1 MGQMPLLDAYQLS
14 ERYSRD
20 RGRVFL
26 TGTQAIVRIALDQA
40 RRDRAAGLNTAG
52 FISGYRGSPLGGVD
66 LELWKIGEQLKDNR
80 IEFLPAVN
88 EDLAATAVLGSQ
100 QVETQRD
107 REVDGVFAL
116 WYGKGP
122 GVDRSGDALK
132 HGNAYGPSPH
142 GGVLVVAGD
151 DHGCV
156 SSSMPHQSDVAFMS
170 WFMPTLHPAD
180 VGEYLAFGE
189 YGYALS
195 RFSGM
200 WVGFKAISEIV
211 ESGASVELRPP
222 RRFVQPDFVPPA
234 GGLHYR
240 WPDLPGPQIEE
251 RLEAKKHAVYAF
263 AKANPIDRHI
273 YDIKGARYGIVTT
286 GKAHL
291 DLMEALR
298 LVGLDEAACRRFG
311 IDIYKVGMVW
321 PLALH
326 DAMEF
331 VKGKREILVVE
342 EKRGIIE
349 SQFKE
354 YFYDYPGAKPERMVG
369 KHDESG
375 ARLISWT
382 GELSPRMLADV
393 LARRLDPMFPE
404 LQLARRVAALVPE
417 QDRMIAVPGA
427 TRTPYFCS
435 GCPHNTSTK
444 VPEGS
449 KALAGIGCHFMA
461 SWMDRET
468 SSLIQMGGEGVNW
481 AASSKFTGNS
491 HVFQNL
497 GEGTY
502 YHSGSMAIRQAIAA
516 KANITYKI
524 LFNDAVAM
532 TGGQPVD
539 GPVSV
544 QAIAHSVRAEG
555 VARIALVSDDPAH
568 FSPADLPAG
577 VTIHPREEMDAV
589 QRELRAISGVTVLI
603 YQQTCATE
611 KRRRR
616 KRGTIEDPARFAFIN
631 DLVCEG
637 CGDCSVESNCLSV
650 EPKETPFGR
659 KRRINLSTCNKDF
672 SCLNGFCPSFVT
684 IEGGKRRAKTASAI
698 DPLARAAALPVP
710 ELAALERPYDLL
722 VTGVGGTGV
731 ITVGAL
737 IAMAA
742 HLEGRGVSVLDF
754 TGFAQ
759 KFGPVLSYLRLAA
772 TPEALHQVR
781 IDQGAAD
788 ALIGCDLVVSSSA
801 KASGTYRQG
810 MRAAVNIAEMPTGD
824 VVRFRDADL
833 ASPARLRAIER
844 VIGSGNLTMIDANAL
859 AERLLGD
866 SVYANIMMLGFAWQR
881 GLVPVSLEAL
891 TRAIELNGVAIERNR
906 QALAWGRIA
915 FADPDFLPKADGASA
930 NAPETIEQM
939 IARRAD
945 FLSEYQDAAYAARYR
960 TTVDRVRRAEATLSS
975 SRDGGAPPLPLAG
988 SEASEARSRGW
999 GGGLTTN
1006 RIAERAPTRIA
1017 SVDAIRPPPQAGEAD
1032 GARGQIESSRQDL
1045 PLTDAVARALF
1056 KLMAYKDEYEVAR
1069 LHMQTGFLDELK
1081 REFDG
1086 DFTVQYHLAP
1096 PFLAARRDARGR
1108 PKKRAFGQWIQ
1119 TPLRLL
1125 ARLKGLRGTA
1135 FDVFGYS
1142 AERRAERELITWY
1155 EALIETMLGKLD
1167 KARLPDLVALAKA
1180 PMEIRGYGP
1189 VKDAAIEKTR
1199 AEAARLTARLAS
1211 APSDQ
1216 GDGSGRRAALGG

>member
-1 MGQMPLLDAYQLS
+1 MTSVARLDDYRLS
-14 ERYSRD
+14 DRYTRET
-20 RGRVFL
+20 GRVFL
-26 TGTQAIVRIALDQA
+26 TGTQAIVRIVLDQA
-40 RRDRAAGLNTAG
+40 KRDRLAGLNTAG
-52 FISGYRGSPLGGVD
+52 FVSGYRGSPLGGVD
-66 LELWKIGEQLKDNR
+66 LEFWRVKEQLKQHR

-100 QVETQRD
+100 QVETDPNRQV
-107 REVDGVFAL
+107 EGVFGL

-132 HGNAYGPSPH
+132 HGNAYGSSPH

-170 WFMPTLHPAD
+170 WFMPTLHPAS
-180 VGEYLAFGE
+180 VSEYLEFGE

-211 ESGASVELRPP
+211 ESGTSVDLRPP
-222 RRFVQPDFVPPA
+222 RRFIAPDFTPPP

-251 RLEAKKHAVYAF
+251 RMEAKKHAVYAF
-263 AKANPIDRHI
+263 AKANPIDRRI
-273 YDIKGARYGIVTT
+273 YDIRDASYGIVTT

-298 LVGLDEAACRRFG
+298 LIGLDEAACRSHG

-321 PLALH
+321 PLPLH

-354 YFYDYPGAKPERMVG
+354 YFYDYPGSKPERMVG
-369 KHDESG
+369 KHDELG
-375 ARLISWT
+375 QRLIPWT
-382 GELSPRMLADV
+382 GELSPRFLAGV
-393 LARRLDPMFPE
+393 LAKRLDPIFPD
-404 LQLARRVAALVPE
+404 LNLAQRVAALTPDPE
-417 QDRMIAVPGA
+417 RVIAVPGA

-481 AASSKFTGNS
+481 AASSRFTGHG

-516 KANITYKI
+516 GANITYKI

-544 QAIAHSVRAEG
+544 YAIAHSVRSEG
-555 VARIALVSDDPAH
+555 VQRIALVSDDPDK
-568 FSPADLPAG
+568 FVPADLPKG
-577 VTIHPREEMDAV
+577 VTIHHREELDAV
-589 QRELRAISGVTVLI
+589 QRELREIPGVTVLI
-603 YQQTCATE
+603 YEQTCATE

-616 KRGTIEDPARFAFIN
+616 KRGQMEDPKRFAYIN

-637 CGDCSVESNCLSV
+637 CGDCSVASNCLSV

-659 KRRINLSTCNKDF
+659 KRKINLSTCNKDF
-672 SCLNGFCPSFVT
+672 SCLEGFCPSFVT
-684 IEGGKRRAKTASAI
+684 VEGATRRAKTTSGFDAA
-698 DPLARAAALPVP
+698 ARASSLPSPALP
-710 ELAALERPYDLL
+710 ALEKPFDLL

-731 ITVGAL
+731 VTIGAL
-737 IAMAA
+737 ISMAA

-759 KFGPVLSYLRLAA
+759 KFGPVLSYLRIAA
-772 TPEALHQVR
+772 RPEDLNQVR

-788 ALIGCDLVVSSSA
+788 ALIGCDLVVSSSP
-801 KASGTYRQG
+801 KASGTYRHG
-810 MRAAVNIAEMPTGD
+810 TRAVMNTAEMPTGD

-833 ASPARLRAIER
+833 ASRARLRAIER
-844 VIGSGNLTMIDANAL
+844 VIGAGNMATVNANAL
-859 AERLLGD
+859 AETLLGD
-866 SVYANIMMLGFAWQR
+866 TVFANVMMLGFAWQQ
-881 GLVPVSLEAL
+881 GLVPVSFEAL
-891 TRAIELNGVAIERNR
+891 SRAIELNGVAVERNR
-906 QALAWGRIA
+906 QAFAWGRLLS
-915 FADPDFLPKADGASA
+915 ADPHVVHEIA
-930 NAPETIEQM
+930 NDKPEEPETLDQV
-939 IARRAD
+939 IARRVA
-945 FLSEYQDAAYAARYR
+945 FLTSYQDALYAARYEMM
-960 TTVDRVRRAEATLSS
+960 VSRVRKAESAL
-975 SRDGGAPPLPLAG
+975 G
-988 SEASEARSRGW
+988 SEA
-999 GGGLTTN
+999 
-1006 RIAERAPTRIA
+1006 
-1017 SVDAIRPPPQAGEAD
+1017 
-1032 GARGQIESSRQDL
+1032 
-1045 PLTDAVARALF
+1045 LTDAVARSLF

-1069 LHMQTGFLDELK
+1069 LHMETGFLDRLQQ
-1081 REFDG
+1081 EFEG
-1086 DFTVQYHLAP
+1086 DFTVKYHLAP
-1096 PFLAARRDARGR
+1096 PLLASGLDARGR
-1108 PKKRAFGQWIQ
+1108 PKKRTFGPWIQ
-1119 TPLRLL
+1119 TPMRVL
-1125 ARLKGLRGTA
+1125 AKMKIVRGTV
-1135 FDVFGYS
+1135 FDIFGYT
-1142 AERRAERELITWY
+1142 AERRNERALIGWY
-1155 EALIETMLGKLD
+1155 EAQVERILESLD
-1167 KARLPDLVALAKA
+1167 GRRLTDLVAIAKA
-1180 PMEIRGYGP
+1180 PMDIRGYGP
-1189 VKDAAIEKTR
+1189 VKEAAIHKVQAEVERLWSRAAEQPEVIDTR
-1199 AEAARLTARLAS
+1199 PREAAHA
-1211 APSDQ
+1211 
-1216 GDGSGRRAALGG
+1216 